1 MVAGGGGGGKVQGG
15 VRVGDCGGG
24 GGDGG
29 GGSGGSSG
37 AEERR
42 GAPAAWKGTDP
53 LFEQKGWCQF
63 PGRFEQD
70 FLRKPRKVLL

>member
-1 MVAGGGGGGKVQGG
+1 MSVCLHHIGFLLL
-15 VRVGDCGGG
+15 RP
-24 GGDGG
+24 
-29 GGSGGSSG
+29 
-37 AEERR
+37 R
-42 GAPAAWKGTDP
+42 KGTDP